1 MLAKKE
7 SSLSSFPCSFTE
19 PSSQICSN
27 IIRCCWWSSH
37 LAVSAPHLAVS
48 APYKWLFMHRA
59 NRPLGA
65 SLVAQ
70 MVKNLPIMLKAW
82 VWSLGREDP
91 LQKRMATHSSILAW
105 RIPWTEEPGG
115 LQSMGLQRVGQD
127 RVTKNRP
134 LTKNFYFSWFLISI
148 PEHICAGMSA
158 QKIFQSWAR
167 SGVRVLSGEWPI
179 FNRYLSTHFLVGL

>member
-82 VWSLGREDP
+82 VWSLGQEDP
-91 LQKRMATHSSILAW
+91 LEEGMTTNCSILAW
-105 RIPWTEEPGG
+105 RIPWTEELGTLPCVE
-115 LQSMGLQRVGQD
+115 SNRVGCD
-127 RVTKNRP
+127 WAHTHAVRIYEE
-134 LTKNFYFSWFLISI
+134 LW
-148 PEHICAGMSA
+148 
-158 QKIFQSWAR
+158 SWAKCWR
-167 SGVRVLSGEWPI
+167 EETEI
-179 FNRYLSTHFLVGL
+179 FLVIVAWKTDL